1 MCCYGTAATYES
13 TCSGD
18 AFAEQWFA
26 PGIGGCAG
34 SVTLD
39 KAPSLCAPGCTTCTA
54 QQWASTVVP
63 EISWNKPEYDYWV
76 TGAPNWSGGGSGSC
90 SASGAGSCGALPPM
104 RVCVDNGTTW
114 DAADQLGNTC
124 NWDDCGL
131 GSSTPNAFMG
141 GCGADNPTAGSLC
154 CCGN

>member
-1 MCCYGTAATYES
+1 MCCYGSGAALES

-18 AFAEQWFA
+18 AFTEQQFG

-39 KAPSLCAPGCTTCTA
+39 KAQSLCAPGCTVCSA
-54 QQWASTVVP
+54 QQWVSKVVQVSGTAP
-63 EISWNKPEYDYWV
+63 QFDYWV
-76 TGAPNWSGGGSGSC
+76 TNAPNWSGSDTQC
-90 SASGAGSCGALPPM
+90 SALVSGGNACPANSPM
-104 RVCVDNGTTW
+104 RVCVDNGTTF
-114 DAADQLGNTC
+114 DAADQLGNRC

-131 GSSTPNAFMG
+131 NSNTPNAYMG
-141 GCGADNPTAGSLC
+141 GCGPNNPTAGSLC